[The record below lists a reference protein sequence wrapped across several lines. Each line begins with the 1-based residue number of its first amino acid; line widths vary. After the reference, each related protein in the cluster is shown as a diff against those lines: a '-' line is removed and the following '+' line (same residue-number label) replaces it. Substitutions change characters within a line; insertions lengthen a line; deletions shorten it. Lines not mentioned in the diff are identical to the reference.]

1 MKIKISKDALKKIII
16 PLLICGLTLA
26 VLLTSSVLLVSSA
39 VVGDTEKY
47 IKTEEEADKLYNI
60 DCIIVLGALV
70 RNNGTPSDML
80 RDRLDVAIALYKM
93 GVSDRILMSGDH
105 GRTGYNE
112 VGIMKKYALEQG
124 VQEEHIFMDHA
135 GFSTYE
141 TMVRAKEVFLTESHY
156 KRVIVV
162 TQKYHLHRA
171 LYIANSIGLDAY
183 GVASDLHT
191 YGGQTARDVREVLAR
206 FKDFFF
212 CYYGAEPKYLGGPIS
227 IFGNGND
234 TNDEYYYDLFK

>member
-1 MKIKISKDALKKIII
+1 MKIKISKNFVKKFIV
-16 PLLICGLTLA
+16 PLLVCGLTLA

-39 VVGDTEKY
+39 MLRDTEKH
-47 IKTEEEADKLYNI
+47 IKTEEQADKLYNI
-60 DCIIVLGALV
+60 DCIIVLGAFV
-70 RNNGTPSDML
+70 RTDGTPSDML

-93 GVSDRILMSGDH
+93 GISDRILMSGDH
-105 GRTGYNE
+105 GSVGYNE

-141 TMVRAKEVFLTESHY
+141 TMIRAKEVFLTESHY